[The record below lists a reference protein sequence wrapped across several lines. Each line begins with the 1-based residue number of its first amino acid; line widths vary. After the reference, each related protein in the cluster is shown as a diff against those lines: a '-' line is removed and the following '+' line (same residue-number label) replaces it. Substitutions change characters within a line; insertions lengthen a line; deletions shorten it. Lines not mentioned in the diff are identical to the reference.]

1 MNEELRDFKA
11 ALDEHAI
18 VAITNASGKIIYV
31 NDKFCAIS
39 KYSRDELLGRDHR
52 IINSGYHSKQFIQGL
67 WDTIRSGNVWKGELR
82 NRAKNGSIYWVDTTI
97 VPFLDHEGKPFQFIA
112 IRAEITQRK
121 KLEEEIA
128 ASAAWQKAVLDFAGC
143 AIIATTPEGVIQTF
157 NPAAERMLGYKAE
170 EVINKVTPA
179 VIHEPNEV
187 VEKAKI
193 FSEELGVPIEPGFEV
208 FVAKSRKGLL
218 NEHEWTYLRKD
229 GTRFPVLLTI
239 SALKSQNGVII
250 GFLGIA
256 LDITERKH
264 AAQRIEKM
272 ATHDELTGLPNR
284 HLLQDRIMQTLD
296 HIHRSHELGALL
308 FIDLDHFKIINDT
321 LGHDIGDLLLK
332 EVATRLVATVRA
344 EDTVA
349 RLGGDEFI
357 MILPYIAKGLGAEVV
372 AQKIIKTLIRP
383 FHINDD
389 ELKIGASIG
398 IALLSD
404 DGNDAQMILKKSDIA
419 MYHAKAAGGNTYR
432 FYTLEMRK

>member
-357 MILPYIAKGLGAEVV
+357 MILPYIAKGLDAEVV

-383 FHINDD
+383 FHIHDD